1 MRHVGSLTA
10 LFRDLKGMIQINCLC
25 IQAISGKKVLRL
37 VTLECTTLDMSVG
50 KPEVNEKAIVALQ
63 RGKSAI
69 YIGEKQTRIGAV
81 TFSTELPMESL
92 GSGESIFIKL
102 WIINAIEQVFE
113 LGAPIRLRFL
123 RNMESYIKHEHEH
136 EHVL

>member
-1 MRHVGSLTA
+1 MSDHSLPCPEI
-10 LFRDLKGMIQINCLC
+10 LGMIQIDCQC

-69 YIGEKQTRIGAV
+69 YIGEKQTRI
-81 TFSTELPMESL
+81 
-92 GSGESIFIKL
+92 
-102 WIINAIEQVFE
+102 
-113 LGAPIRLRFL
+113 
-123 RNMESYIKHEHEH
+123 
-136 EHVL
+136 